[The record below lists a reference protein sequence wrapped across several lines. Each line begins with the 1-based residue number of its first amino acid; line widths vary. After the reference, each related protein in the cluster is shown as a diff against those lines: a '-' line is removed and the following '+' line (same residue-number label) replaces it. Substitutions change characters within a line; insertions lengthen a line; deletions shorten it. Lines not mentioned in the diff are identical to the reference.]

1 MDSYAL
7 SLYKA
12 SSSIYD
18 LDVAP
23 LSVDYTP
30 KSSYVRE
37 EARLITE
44 TPLAIM
50 PPSSYMSGG
59 SSIKS
64 MARSNMPKGGAK
76 EKKKAPACP
85 TTSAIGLKRKAPV
98 SSESSKHT
106 NVTPS
111 SNSVSQ
117 ASSSIPSTRPS
128 PSYTMVGVRKP
139 DGGYG
144 KALMR
149 KTAKK
154 PVSEPAPSGKG
165 SESLGLPLR
174 IKRFRKLPPIRCP
187 TRQYESSDDED
198 TPTIASL
205 STKNASL
212 RELLWELNDNISAKL
227 IKVRDLADD
236 INSLRFKLDQKLEK
250 VARAT
255 GVVDALNQPL

>member
-1 MDSYAL
+1 LILSVSCPWQCLVHFLLGRSLNSYKTTSLVSLLLTPSFKLPLFPHTSSHNSQVLSAAMDSYAL

-187 TRQYESSDDED
+187 
-198 TPTIASL
+198 
-205 STKNASL
+205 
-212 RELLWELNDNISAKL
+212 
-227 IKVRDLADD
+227 
-236 INSLRFKLDQKLEK
+236 
-250 VARAT
+250 AR
-255 GVVDALNQPL
+255 